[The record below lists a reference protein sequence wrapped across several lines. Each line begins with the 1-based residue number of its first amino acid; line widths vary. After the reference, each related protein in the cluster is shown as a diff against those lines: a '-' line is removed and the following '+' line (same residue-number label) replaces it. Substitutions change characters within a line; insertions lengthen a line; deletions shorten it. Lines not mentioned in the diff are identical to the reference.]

1 MARMSNKVPTI
12 ETKALAAESKSAGMR
27 LLFEAGYKVSQVVKV
42 FGVGYGF
49 AYGVAQRG
57 GFAEVAAERRAP
69 RRIVAKQAT
78 KPATKATKTTKPVV
92 TKVVAIKASST
103 KAATASK
110 IAAKPGRPTAARRL
124 ANRKSTPVKASA

>member
-1 MARMSNKVPTI
+1 MARTSTKAPAI

-42 FGVGYGF
+42 FCVGYGF

-69 RRIVAKQAT
+69 RRIVAKQAA
-78 KPATKATKTTKPVV
+78 KAVKATKATKPVV
-92 TKVVAIKASST
+92 TKVVVAIKASST

-124 ANRKSTPVKASA
+124 ANRK

>member
-12 ETKALAAESKSAGMR
+12 ATKALAAESKSAGLR
-27 LLFEAGYKVSQVVKV
+27 LLFGAGYKVSQVVKV

-57 GFAEVAAERRAP
+57 GFAEVAAERRAT
-69 RRIVAKQAT
+69 RRIVAKQAA
-78 KPATKATKTTKPVV
+78 KAVKATKATKPVV
-92 TKVVAIKASST
+92 TKIVAIKASAT
-103 KAATASK
+103 KAATVSK

-124 ANRKSTPVKASA
+124 ANRKSTPVKATA

>member
-69 RRIVAKQAT
+69 RRIVAKQAA
-78 KPATKATKTTKPVV
+78 KAVKATKATKPVV
-92 TKVVAIKASST
+92 TKVVAIKASAT

-110 IAAKPGRPTAARRL
+110 VAAKPGRPTAARRL
-124 ANRKSTPVKASA
+124 ANRKSTPVKATA